1 MTQADFL
8 NAVNWLKAHANFII
22 PLVLAVWM
30 AWGDVKT
37 RRIPNYLTLGA
48 ALAGLGFQ
56 AGLHGWSG
64 LGSGVLGMALGF
76 AFLIAFYVM
85 GGMGAG
91 DVKAL
96 AALGAWLGP
105 GRTFEL
111 FIYMALF
118 GGLLSI
124 VMLWRRKQLW
134 SSLKQGGSSLK
145 NWFLSYILLRPHKSL
160 KRPPAADHAP
170 LTGGIPYAV
179 AMALGM
185 AVLLMRNVYRF
196 GP

>member
-1 MTQADFL
+1 MGQADL
-8 NAVNWLKAHANFII
+8 LKAVNWIGAHANFVI
-22 PLVLAVWM
+22 PLVLSVWM
-30 AWGDVKT
+30 AWGDVKS

-76 AFLIAFYVM
+76 GSLIVFYIM

-105 GRTFEL
+105 SKTFEL

-124 VMLWRRKQLW
+124 VALWRRGQLG
-134 SSLKQGGSSLK
+134 SSLKQGWSSLK
-145 NWFLSYILLRPHKSL
+145 NWFLSYILLRPYKSL
-160 KRPPAADHAP
+160 KRLPASNHGP

-179 AMALGM
+179 AMAAGM
-185 AVLLMRNVYRF
+185 VVLLVRSV
-196 GP
+196 